1 MTQHKVPASVAKQ
14 SVVDVL
20 VLCGPPL
27 VAVGLL
33 ALLAS
38 KQPESWEV
46 VFVLAVGL
54 RCFLG
59 ASVSFA
65 GGRLAAKLLRIG
77 FSGSWLIGATVGYC
91 ASLLFVKGL
100 ERPVQHGRYVIPPF
114 LSCGG
119 VALVACAWTPCAG
132 RRVPRFRHRG
142 PMNVTRSKG
151 TSWRDVCDAG
161 RSLFPKEAAVKQR
174 IGTDNAPRKRT
185 GDPCR
190 SMRCWPGRA
199 A

>member
-91 ASLLFVKGL
+91 ASLLLLRGWSDLYNTVVMSFPL
-100 ERPVQHGRYVIPPF
+100 SYPVVVWPSWLAR
-114 LSCGG
+114 
-119 VALVACAWTPCAG
+119 G
-132 RRVPRFRHRG
+132 RRAPEG
-142 PMNVTRSKG
+142 
-151 TSWRDVCDAG
+151 A
-161 RSLFPKEAAVKQR
+161 SLASDTEAQ
-174 IGTDNAPRKRT
+174 
-185 GDPCR
+185 
-190 SMRCWPGRA
+190 
-199 A
+199 